1 MILTKNSDR
10 DVNTLKKRK
19 ALSKKVIPRKRTKKE
34 KEDLITVFQNAEEE
48 NYILFGKIIEEQRK
62 LDIEENKK
70 SQNIF

>member
-62 LDIEENKK
+62 LEIEENKK
-70 SQNIF
+70 RQNIF